1 MKPETPVSKLS
12 RDLFGCNF
20 SSSSDE
26 DGQAKFKSIDDMLID
41 SSNESS
47 SVASNNG
54 HSDMH
59 MEKEAEHDY
68 DVSIHNDLA
77 LAQDLGIAQG
87 LQQKEE
93 DGANS
98 AASSHGQSDTPM
110 EDYMEDAEDREI
122 DMLTANHRNAYRNT
136 RSTGSQVHPPPMEGK
151 SSATSKGLPNND
163 DDGLCTTSSEDKN
176 DNMEVYH
183 CQARFTPKTPKCN
196 ANFLLEHTSTTSP
209 ETISNKKLA
218 ALAQMRLVR
227 KQQESKEGVSQL
239 DFCEKLKLEHC
250 LYT

>member
-54 HSDMH
+54 QPDMH

-77 LAQDLGIAQG
+77 LAQDLGIAAQG

-110 EDYMEDAEDREI
+110 EDHMDQKKP
-122 DMLTANHRNAYRNT
+122 
-136 RSTGSQVHPPPMEGK
+136 RSK
-151 SSATSKGLPNND
+151 
-163 DDGLCTTSSEDKN
+163 
-176 DNMEVYH
+176 
-183 CQARFTPKTPKCN
+183 
-196 ANFLLEHTSTTSP
+196 
-209 ETISNKKLA
+209 
-218 ALAQMRLVR
+218 
-227 KQQESKEGVSQL
+227 
-239 DFCEKLKLEHC
+239 
-250 LYT
+250 